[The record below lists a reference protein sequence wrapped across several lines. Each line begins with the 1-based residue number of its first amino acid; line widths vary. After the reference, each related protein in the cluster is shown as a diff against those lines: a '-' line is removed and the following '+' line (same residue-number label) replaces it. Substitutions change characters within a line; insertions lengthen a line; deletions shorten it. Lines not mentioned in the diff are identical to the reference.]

1 VFSSDREVHETEK
14 FLAVGAG
21 RRRFCSGTW
30 QVDTTVVELDLLS
43 IYLYVSFSTF
53 PFLLRVC
60 RSTAMCTAPL
70 LRDILFY
77 RLCYRSSHSLC
88 LSVEAAIRLHINFRL
103 VRLHCT
109 GSVETPG
116 FTLKSPFRF
125 SFFFVFLLAEVQ
137 RKIFFKNFSFG
148 GKEGLVTLGFSPNIP
163 LQESL
168 VAYKIPS
175 FASAKTS
182 ARATPSRIFHLI
194 RRIFTH
200 FFSLLNLP
208 CHVPL
213 RTVSF
218 E

>member
-1 VFSSDREVHETEK
+1 MF
-14 FLAVGAG
+14 
-21 RRRFCSGTW
+21 
-30 QVDTTVVELDLLS
+30 Q
-43 IYLYVSFSTF
+43 
-53 PFLLRVC
+53 
-60 RSTAMCTAPL
+60 
-70 LRDILFY
+70 FY
-77 RLCYRSSHSLC
+77 
-88 LSVEAAIRLHINFRL
+88 F
-103 VRLHCT
+103 
-109 GSVETPG
+109 
-116 FTLKSPFRF
+116 
-125 SFFFVFLLAEVQ
+125 
-137 RKIFFKNFSFG
+137 
-148 GKEGLVTLGFSPNIP
+148 VTLGFSPNIP

-200 FFSLLNLP
+200 LFSLLNLP

>member
-109 GSVETPG
+109 GSVETRASPQ
-116 FTLKSPFRF
+116 KSTPLLIFLFFCWQRF
-125 SFFFVFLLAEVQ
+125 KEKFSSKIFLLEEKRAL
-137 RKIFFKNFSFG
+137 SP
-148 GKEGLVTLGFSPNIP
+148 LVFRPTYLFRNRWLPTKFP
-163 LQESL
+163 LLLARRQ
-168 VAYKIPS
+168 
-175 FASAKTS
+175 
-182 ARATPSRIFHLI
+182 ARARLLREYSILSGESSLT
-194 RRIFTH
+194 
-200 FFSLLNLP
+200 FFL
-208 CHVPL
+208 
-213 RTVSF
+213 F
-218 E
+218 

>member
-1 VFSSDREVHETEK
+1 VFSSNREVHETEK
-14 FLAVGAG
+14 FLAVSAG

-43 IYLYVSFSTF
+43 IHLYVSFSTF

-116 FTLKSPFRF
+116 FTPKSPSRF
-125 SFFFVFLLAEVQ
+125 SFFFVFCWQRFKEKFSSKIFLLEEKRALSPLVFRPTYLFRNRWLPTKFPLLLARRQ
-137 RKIFFKNFSFG
+137 
-148 GKEGLVTLGFSPNIP
+148 
-163 LQESL
+163 
-168 VAYKIPS
+168 
-175 FASAKTS
+175 
-182 ARATPSRIFHLI
+182 ARARLLREYSILSGESSLT
-194 RRIFTH
+194 

>member
-60 RSTAMCTAPL
+60 RSTAMRTAPL

-116 FTLKSPFRF
+116 FTPKVHPASH
-125 SFFFVFLLAEVQ
+125 FFVFLLAEVQ

>member
-53 PFLLRVC
+53 PFLLRVR

-116 FTLKSPFRF
+116 FTPKSPSRF
-125 SFFFVFLLAEVQ
+125 SFFCFFVG
-137 RKIFFKNFSFG
+137 RGSKKNF
-148 GKEGLVTLGFSPNIP
+148 
-163 LQESL
+163 LQ
-168 VAYKIPS
+168 K
-175 FASAKTS
+175 
-182 ARATPSRIFHLI
+182 
-194 RRIFTH
+194 
-200 FFSLLNLP
+200 FFFWRKRGP
-208 CHVPL
+208 CHPWFFAQHTSSGIVGCL
-213 RTVSF
+213 QNSLF
-218 E
+218 C

>member
-116 FTLKSPFRF
+116 FTPKSPSRF
-125 SFFFVFLLAEVQ
+125 SFFCFFVGGGS
-137 RKIFFKNFSFG
+137 KKNFLQKFFFWRKRGPCHPWFFAQHTSSGIVGCLQNSLFCWREDKRARDSF
-148 GKEGLVTLGFSPNIP
+148 ENIP
-163 LQESL
+163 SYQENL
-168 VAYKIPS
+168 H
-175 FASAKTS
+175 
-182 ARATPSRIFHLI
+182 SR
-194 RRIFTH
+194 
-200 FFSLLNLP
+200 FFL
-208 CHVPL
+208 
-213 RTVSF
+213 F
-218 E
+218 